1 MVKRKI
7 TAFSKI
13 EFVEL
18 LVVTITMWIYVVE
31 GSQYHKL
38 SKQPMVVTMLDLKS
52 QFLCMCLL
60 LNYPYHEKG
69 SFKNK
74 FTSLQELYLC
84 RAFRLH

>member
-1 MVKRKI
+1 M
-7 TAFSKI
+7 
-13 EFVEL
+13 
-18 LVVTITMWIYVVE
+18 VE

-60 LNYPYHEKG
+60 LNYPYHVKG

-74 FTSLQELYLC
+74 FTSLQELYVC
-84 RAFRLH
+84 RAFRLHRHEMKKEEKWDSLCLLLFVSPI